1 MTHCTACEERDEKI
15 KQLERELYGRSW
27 EAPKEMR
34 LTKLE
39 AAIVAT
45 MLANNR
51 VCSANLLIDATRG
64 RGTHKEHPTSN
75 LIDSK
80 MCHIRAK
87 LRPFGLG
94 VTTVWGTGY
103 KIEDETRARLL
114 NWNDNRRAA

>member
-1 MTHCTACEERDEKI
+1 MTCCQGCDERDEKI
-15 KQLERELYGRSW
+15 RQLEHELYGRSW
-27 EAPKEMR
+27 EAPKELR

-80 MCHIRAK
+80 ICHIRAK

-114 NWNDNRRAA
+114 NWQERRAA

>member
-1 MTHCTACEERDEKI
+1 MCEGCEIRDEKI
-15 KQLERELYGRSW
+15 KQLEHELYGRSW

-51 VCSANLLIDATRG
+51 VCSPALLIDATRG
-64 RGTHKEHPTSN
+64 RGTHTNNPNSN
-75 LIDSK
+75 LIDAK
-80 MCHIRAK
+80 ICHIRAK
-87 LRPFGLG
+87 LRPFGLK
-94 VTTVWGTGY
+94 VATVWGCGY

-114 NWNDNRRAA
+114 NWNERRAA